1 MTIVVAFLCA
11 LCIAVPAATSPAGGA
26 ADTLRHAG
34 GHGATTH
41 AHAPPTPQATVTTSK
56 QAAGRVTFAVG
67 YDSTQHAHLA
77 SDAGGNPTAVSSAL
91 HLLHS
96 LDAFQNVALMG
107 WGAADPEPSPGQ
119 YAWSSLD
126 SRVEVMGAT
135 VPATKRMITLCTA
148 PGWMKVGGSSQEWNM
163 NDAVAPS
170 HYTDF
175 ADLAAQTALRYDGKH
190 RGANGRLL
198 PKVDDF
204 DVWNSMKGFWDATA
218 NSWNVAG
225 YTQMYNDVYAA
236 IKAVRPNARI
246 GGPYAPVGAA
256 KAADVAD
263 PSTIQG
269 SYGVVDQRALDVI
282 TYWLQHKSG
291 AQFLTV
297 EGGPGVTSESGFA
310 SGQYF
315 VAVDRWLRA
324 LNPATYPGAP
334 TLPVMWAEFYP
345 GLSSAGPVATGQRA
359 VAIDMSSFI
368 QAGLSGASDLFVW
381 EMEGNAAGAVP
392 STGEGVWTDTA
403 AAGGGA
409 PTALYR
415 ALDALHTS
423 FGPRTSVVE
432 ATVAGPVAAIA
443 SRTRVLLISQSSSPL
458 TVDVNG
464 SSVQMAPYEVSV
476 VPTGRR

>member
-1 MTIVVAFLCA
+1 
-11 LCIAVPAATSPAGGA
+11 
-26 ADTLRHAG
+26 
-34 GHGATTH
+34 
-41 AHAPPTPQATVTTSK
+41 
-56 QAAGRVTFAVG
+56 
-67 YDSTQHAHLA
+67 
-77 SDAGGNPTAVSSAL
+77 
-91 HLLHS
+91 
-96 LDAFQNVALMG
+96 
-107 WGAADPEPSPGQ
+107 
-119 YAWSSLD
+119 
-126 SRVEVMGAT
+126 
-135 VPATKRMITLCTA
+135 
-148 PGWMKVGGSSQEWNM
+148 
-163 NDAVAPS
+163 
-170 HYTDF
+170 
-175 ADLAAQTALRYDGKH
+175 
-190 RGANGRLL
+190 
-198 PKVDDF
+198 
-204 DVWNSMKGFWDATA
+204 
-218 NSWNVAG
+218 
-225 YTQMYNDVYAA
+225 
-236 IKAVRPNARI
+236 
-246 GGPYAPVGAA
+246 
-256 KAADVAD
+256 
-263 PSTIQG
+263 
-269 SYGVVDQRALDVI
+269 RALDVI